1 MMNSESVKTGSGLDT
16 RGGFTM
22 IELMVVVAII
32 IMATGIMG
40 PTIADFMKN
49 RQLEGVRGQFGNIFN
64 MARLQAVN
72 QRRDISVVFF
82 REGPRVFDELRKEFI
97 DYDVWNP
104 GNSPLGESDPTMW
117 YALGFARG
125 TSSYNQQHD
134 KKAIGDGLTI
144 PPFEKWISKERTAAP
159 KPKGRAR
166 RGSRA
171 RRTSSG
177 TTARSRPKYRTT
189 GLFKITFNRNGTLV
203 FSDGCSD
210 VPTSVYNG
218 DEDNRPRTSDVVIL
232 QLDATPACFIDVRPT
247 GQIRSKVV
255 PLADFPRKRGD
266 VSTVNT
272 FKAKAKSSSRSGRRK
287 SKK

>member
-1 MMNSESVKTGSGLDT
+1 MSFRQLKRDNET
-16 RGGFTM
+16 RSRDGFTM

-64 MARLQAVN
+64 MARMQAVN

-104 GNSPLGESDPTMW
+104 GTSPLGESDPTMW

-144 PPFEKWISKERTAAP
+144 PPFKKWASKEKRTDP

-166 RGSRA
+166 RGSRT

-177 TTARSRPKYRTT
+177 TTTRSRPKYRTT

-218 DEDNRPRTSDVVIL
+218 DGGSRPKTSDVVIL
-232 QLDATPACFIDVRPT
+232 QLDATLSCFIDMRPT

-266 VSTVNT
+266 VSAVNRVQ
-272 FKAKAKSSSRSGRRK
+272 AGAKSSSRSGRRS